1 MERRTVKIEYASV
14 FAPYIKGLLRIKEA
28 AGYNMRAAKHVFK
41 ELDVYVVSIGVAN
54 PVLTEEIIS
63 GWAATRINDR
73 KNTLYAK
80 YALINQLSRYIIH
93 NGGEAYV
100 PRLPRYPNSDFT
112 PYIFT
117 EKEISDILSRADT
130 LVPKTHYENIMVIP
144 AILRLLY
151 ATGMRISE
159 ALSLTNG
166 DIDTDN
172 GILLI
177 RDSKNRQDRKIPI
190 RDSLVSVLVQ
200 YRKYRDMMPLNHIG
214 EADKPFFI
222 KPNGSSMSAGCIYT
236 RFRKIYTSCG
246 IKYVGDQRG
255 PRVHD
260 LRHTFAVHTLAAMS
274 RAGMDLYTSMPILS
288 VYMGHKSVWMTEKYV
303 RLTTAMYPEIET
315 KCTECDQ
322 LIYPID
328 LE

>member
-1 MERRTVKIEYASV
+1 MEQRTVKIEYTSIL
-14 FAPYIKGLLRIKEA
+14 APYINGLLRVKEA

-41 ELDVYVVSIGVAN
+41 ELDVYVASLGVTE

-93 NGGEAYV
+93 NGGESYV

-117 EKEISDILSRADT
+117 EKEISDILAKADT

-159 ALSLTNG
+159 ALSLTNR
-166 DIDTDN
+166 DVDTDN

-177 RDSKNRQDRKIPI
+177 RNTKNQQDRKIPI
-190 RDSLVSVLVQ
+190 KGSLVSVLVQ
-200 YRKYRDMMPLNHIG
+200 YRKYRDMMPLKHTG
-214 EADKPFFI
+214 DADKLFFI
-222 KPNGSSMSAGCIYT
+222 KPDGSSVSPGCIYT

-274 RAGMDLYTSMPILS
+274 RAGIDLYTSMPILS
-288 VYMGHKSVWMTEKYV
+288 VYLGHKSIWMTEKYV
-303 RLTTAMYPEIET
+303 RLTTSMYPEIET